1 LAKGQQCVFR
11 HSRELE
17 TGGRL
22 INMRDKEPTDFEK
35 FDRVMRGLLAV
46 PYQELQE
53 ELEKDRKAKA
63 AKKKRAKKVSKRA
76 SSRDSGEA

>member
-1 LAKGQQCVFR
+1 MAE
-11 HSRELE
+11 SE
-17 TGGRL
+17 
-22 INMRDKEPTDFEK
+22 FEQ

-76 SSRDSGEA
+76 SSRDSEEAGGTS

>member
-1 LAKGQQCVFR
+1 MKE
-11 HSRELE
+11 SES
-17 TGGRL
+17 
-22 INMRDKEPTDFEK
+22 DKPLTEFEQ

-46 PYQELQE
+46 PYKELQE

-63 AKKKRAKKVSKRA
+63 AKKRRAKKTSERA

>member
-1 LAKGQQCVFR
+1 M
-11 HSRELE
+11 S
-17 TGGRL
+17 
-22 INMRDKEPTDFEK
+22 DKEPTEFEK
-35 FDRVMRGLLAV
+35 FDRVMCGLLAV

-63 AKKKRAKKVSKRA
+63 AKKRRAKKVSKRV